1 MMTVKLK
8 IQQIPRPR
16 PFKYSS
22 VLGVLAHKRL
32 FIVIITVPFKVKDHV
47 TPIAKSPHINQSI
60 IRKDFSCYYF
70 PKVYKTTLLRF
81 TCCLLTDCF
90 TAFYFP
96 TLDFH

>member
-8 IQQIPRPR
+8 VQQIPPPR

-47 TPIAKSPHINQSI
+47 TPIAKSSHIKQSI
-60 IRKDFSCYYF
+60 IARILADTIFQNCTRLH
-70 PKVYKTTLLRF
+70 YKNLLV
-81 TCCLLTDCF
+81 
-90 TAFYFP
+90 AS
-96 TLDFH
+96 